1 MFDPFTLPFA
11 TAIACVA
18 SLKLPCKVKLPTFS
32 NGLVEFKN
40 GFEFQ
45 LQRKLFSKRS
55 VVVEMRF
62 ICLVLLVYSK
72 VATLSNNSTVEF
84 IKV

>member
-11 TAIACVA
+11 AAIACVA

-32 NGLVEFKN
+32 NGLVEFEN

-45 LQRKLFSKRS
+45 LQRKLYRKRS
-55 VVVEMRF
+55 VAVEMRF
-62 ICLVLLVYSK
+62 ISC
-72 VATLSNNSTVEF
+72 
-84 IKV
+84 I

>member
-1 MFDPFTLPFA
+1 MSKA
-11 TAIACVA
+11 KSCRAN
-18 SLKLPCKVKLPTFS
+18 LPTFS

-40 GFEFQ
+40 GNTSFNYKGNFREN
-45 LQRKLFSKRS
+45 
-55 VVVEMRF
+55 
-62 ICLVLLVYSK
+62 VLLLLKCVLFLINSK